1 MLTDRGWP
9 CCSLASA
16 RARPVNDSRQRLL
29 RIDRGNRHRKGTID
43 SDQIAIDRA
52 RAEGKLKSHVY
63 GPLLAELT
71 VTDPQAAMFV
81 EEIVG
86 NKWATVS
93 CDGQGACI
101 SIAARLRGMH
111 HSSPSDCALLRCHF
125 FSFFFALLCQ
135 SWVVDNQS
143 DMKVLYDAGV
153 QGSIIFAQ
161 DSTGHQA
168 ARPFNLEPVRRQSDS
183 GATRADLGSH

>member
-1 MLTDRGWP
+1 MLCGCVWP
-9 CCSLASA
+9 CSLASA

-29 RIDRGNRHRKGTID
+29 RIDRGNRYRKGTID

-52 RAEGKLKSHVY
+52 RAVGKLKSHVY

-71 VTDPQAAMFV
+71 VTDPKAAVFV

-93 CDGQGACI
+93 CDGQAHAHCRHEWI
-101 SIAARLRGMH
+101 RGM
-111 HSSPSDCALLRCHF
+111 LLHLIERVVSVCC
-125 FSFFFALLCQ
+125 SALLCQ

-168 ARPFNLEPVRRQSDS
+168 ARPFNLEPVRR
-183 GATRADLGSH
+183 